1 MQKATGNFR
10 DRLSSW
16 LGTLWEYTMSR
27 KHRHDHD
34 DHDEHIERRLA
45 RLERKIDALLIG
57 LNILIV
63 EEDEENAAKSAKLT
77 FLDSKGKTLMPAT
90 LSVGQTATAQ
100 LHEFTGLNGS
110 GSEIP
115 PIGPVTYSSS
125 DDTIAT
131 VDASTGLVTAVGP
144 GVATIT
150 GLDSGNGLSASDIV
164 SDTPVVAQ
172 SATLTLTVN

>member
-1 MQKATGNFR
+1 
-10 DRLSSW
+10 
-16 LGTLWEYTMSR
+16 MSR

-63 EEDEENAAKSAKLT
+63 EEDEENAAKSATLT
-77 FLDSKGKTLMPAT
+77 FLDSKGNRIMPAQ
-90 LSVGQTATAQ
+90 LQVGQTATAV
-100 LHEFTGLNGS
+100 LHEFTGLNGT
-110 GSEIP
+110 GSEIA
-115 PIGPVTYSSS
+115 PIGPVTFSSS
-125 DDTIAT
+125 DATIAT

-144 GVATIT
+144 GVATVT
-150 GLDSGNGLSASDIV
+150 ALDSGNGLSASDVV

-172 SATLTLTVN
+172 SATLTITVNP